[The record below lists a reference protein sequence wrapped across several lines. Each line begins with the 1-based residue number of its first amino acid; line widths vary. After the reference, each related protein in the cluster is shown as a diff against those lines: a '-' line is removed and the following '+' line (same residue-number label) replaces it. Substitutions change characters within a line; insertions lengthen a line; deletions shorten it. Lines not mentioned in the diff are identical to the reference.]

1 VSPVS
6 RETAA
11 LAARVFGTA
20 LPLAER
26 YAALLVG
33 PGVDRGLLGPRE
45 AERIWERHL
54 LNCAVV
60 ADALPRHA
68 RVADVGSGAGLPGLV
83 LAIVRDDLRLHLVEP
98 LQRRSDFLHEAVTT
112 LGLANVVVHR
122 ARAEELAGRLDV
134 DVVTARAVAPLDRL
148 AGWCLPLLPAGGTLL
163 ALKGLRA
170 AEELAQAEPVLRS
183 LGAADWSVE
192 QLGVDELSEPTTVVR
207 VAVPA
212 RPLRPGR
219 VPGAGR
225 AGRGPAGGRPRRPRG
240 A

>member
-6 RETAA
+6 RETTA

-33 PGVDRGLLGPRE
+33 PGVERGLLGPRE
-45 AERIWERHL
+45 AERVWERHL

-60 ADALPRHA
+60 APALPSQA

-83 LAIVRDDLRLHLVEP
+83 LALVRDDLRVHLVEP
-98 LQRRSDFLHEAVTT
+98 LQRRSDFLHEAVTA

-122 ARAEELAGRLDV
+122 ARAEELAGELDV

-163 ALKGLRA
+163 ALKGVRA
-170 AEELAQAEPVLRS
+170 AEELAQAEPVLRR
-183 LGAADWSVE
+183 LGAAEWSVE
-192 QLGVDELSEPTTVVR
+192 QYRLDELSEPTTVVR

-212 RPLRPGR
+212 RPLRPG
-219 VPGAGR
+219 AGR
-225 AGRGPAGGRPRRPRG
+225 AGRGPGGGRARQPRG